1 MLPGRDGTGPVPLSS
16 AIVRDPE
23 VAMHIPAIVLVI
35 WLVIGA
41 VAAGQRHEYSTP
53 PANCNQAGTIA
64 VTILAGPLNYVG
76 VDPKISCHVPQPS
89 S

>member
-1 MLPGRDGTGPVPLSS
+1 
-16 AIVRDPE
+16 
-23 VAMHIPAIVLVI
+23 MHIPAIVLVI

-53 PANCNQAGTIA
+53 PANCNQAATIA
-64 VTILAGPLNYVG
+64 VTIVSGPLNYVG